1 MSKKF
6 RVLIN
11 TATTEKNQILE
22 IEQGASYQG
31 KALRIKAIAG
41 DKYQLQEIGK
51 GQSFAPES
59 IKAKRVGKHLHI
71 IFEGSK
77 DADLIIEDYYEV
89 MAKGY
94 NGMVGRAENG
104 NFYEYLTQDP
114 NEDGM
119 IGHLNEGMQA
129 VSQALGG
136 SEVSGAGA
144 AVGVLVAGVNPLMGT
159 LGLAGVGVA
168 AAAAAPG
175 TTTALASTT
184 IGSVTDNEGNPNDAS
199 EALVNGGVTND
210 KTPTLTGK
218 APAGSVITIKDGSTV
233 LGTTTTDA
241 NGNWSFTPATELA
254 EGKRNLT
261 AESTTNGTTN
271 VSAAFAITVDT
282 TAPVGSIGIDAITGD
297 DFLTVSETAG
307 TVTIT
312 GTVTGEYKSGD
323 VVTIKVGGA
332 ATLYS
337 TTVNAAGKYTMAGV
351 LATELAANTQVVA
364 SVLAHD
370 GAWNYTTYTKTRLY
384 TVDNKPDA
392 LQTALSLNP
401 VAGDN
406 IITVNKS
413 GMNTTT
419 LAGKATGS
427 FDAGDVVTLSVND
440 KTFTGTVGAN
450 GNYNIDV
457 ATADLVADADTKVE
471 ARIAATVGSHKQT
484 AVAAQDY
491 VVESSSTAGQQ
502 TGLSIDPI
510 TVDNIIHSAESN
522 GGTII
527 EGQVTGAFVINDI
540 VTIMANG
547 NAYTGTA
554 DGYGNFR
561 IVVPSAQLVADVNT
575 QVEGRITGTGGSVAN
590 AMQNYA
596 VNLNVAPINTL
607 PDAQAIDEDTPLI
620 NIGLMVNDADGNLTS
635 TKLSVLKGKLNVTLA
650 GSATISAGSNGT
662 GTLTLSGSQAD
673 INATLAS
680 LKYTGAGNYN
690 GPDAIT
696 VLSTDSQGVTDSDTV
711 AITVKS
717 VNDAPTGTNNTFTV
731 LEDGSKTFADFYFG
745 FSDVDGNALRAVI
758 ITTLPTAGT
767 LKLYGTAVAAGQSIA
782 VWNLGGFVYA
792 PAANANGTGFA
803 SIGFKVQDNGG
814 TANDGVDT
822 SAVANTLTINVT
834 PVNDAPTGTNAAIA
848 VLEDGSKAFSASD
861 FGFSDVDGN
870 ALSAVIITTLPTAGT
885 LKLNGTAVDAGQSI
899 AVANLG
905 DLVFAPAANA
915 NGTGYATIG
924 FKVQDNGGTA
934 NDGVDTSAVANT
946 LTINVTPV
954 NDAPTGT
961 NAAIAVLE
969 DGSKAF
975 AASDFGFSDVDGN
988 ALSAVIITTLPTA
1001 GTLKLN
1007 GTAFAAGQSI
1017 AVADL
1022 GNLVFAPAANVNG
1035 TGYATIGFKVQDNGG
1050 TANGGV
1056 DTSAV
1061 ANTLTINVTAVN
1073 DAPTGTNAA
1082 IAVLEDGS
1090 KTFAASDFGFSD
1102 VDGNALSAV
1111 IITTLPT
1118 AGTLKLND
1126 TAVAAGQ
1133 SIAVANLGN
1142 LVFTPAAN
1150 ANGTGYA
1157 TIGFKVQDNGGTAN
1171 DGADT
1176 SATANTLTI
1185 NVTPINDAP
1194 TGTSSAID
1202 VLEDGSKTFAASDF
1216 GFSDVDGN
1224 ALSAVI
1230 ITTLP
1235 TAGTLKLNGTAVVA
1249 GQSIAVA
1256 DLGNLVFAPA
1266 TNANGT
1272 GYATIGFKVQD
1283 NGGTANGGADTSAAA
1298 NTLTINVTPV
1308 NDAPTG
1314 TISAI
1319 AVLEDG
1325 SKTFAASDFGFS
1337 DVDGNALSAVIITT
1351 LPTAGTLKLGG
1362 TAVATGQSIAVADL
1376 GNLVFAPAANANGA
1390 GYDTIG
1396 FKVQD
1401 NGGTANYGVDT
1412 SAFANTLTIN
1422 VTPVNDAPTGTSS
1435 AIAVLEDGSKTFA
1448 PSDFGFIDVD
1458 GNALSAV
1465 IITTLPT
1472 AGTLKL
1478 NGTAVAAGQSIGVAN
1493 LGNLVFAPAANA
1505 NGAGYATI
1513 GFKVQDNGGTLNGGV
1528 DTSAVANTLT
1538 IHVTAVNDAPTG
1550 GSTRVTILE
1559 DGSKNFPAL
1568 DFSFADGSDS
1578 PANALQAVIITT
1590 LPTAGTLK
1598 LNGTAVTE
1606 GQSIAVADL
1615 GGLVYAPAA
1624 NASGEDYASIYF
1636 KLQDNGGT
1644 VNGGKDT
1651 MTGENMFVFDVT
1663 AVNDAPVLADTT
1675 LALPAVMQDSADPI
1689 GAVGSLV
1696 SDLVGGATDVDA
1708 GAAKGIAITGVAN
1721 GTLYYS
1727 TDGGTSWTAF
1737 TDTASDSNA
1746 LLLGSDADNRIYLK
1760 PTAAY
1765 SGTAND
1771 VTFRAWDQTTGTEG
1785 SYVSTETNGGTTA
1798 FSSATDTISELVV
1811 RAVTIN
1817 TVSTD
1822 NIVAMN
1828 EAVPL
1833 TGTAN
1838 PGATVNL
1845 TVNSTARSVVADA
1858 SGNWSYDTKLKPV
1871 VRYVMVRKTVDGSA
1885 AIDPLS
1891 QNAAFD
1897 VSEISVMSGGV
1908 NVATG
1913 KAATYG
1919 MGQTTSTTS
1928 SAAMTD
1934 NNTSTYLEASE
1945 EGEQWVQ
1952 VDLGAYYRIDSITA
1966 YSRVDWGL
1974 RLNGATIYASGE
1986 NLAGQTTAQLT
1997 TASTTGNVVS
2007 YAVTGL
2013 SNVLSQASYFSAV
2026 PTYSGTSVD
2035 AFINGNNAITAAQIV
2050 SNLASN
2056 ASSTVTWRPYDQ
2068 ITITDVVASGATLRM
2083 GSGSLVCGLTPT
2095 FHGVLVGA
2103 LANTQT
2109 VGILWRLPGEVP
2121 TQALQPAT
2129 VTGTNWSWTV
2139 PSGLMSAGTYQI
2151 EAQLEDMNLGS
2162 TLQTSGTFF
2171 ITLASTPLVLDL
2183 NGDGVQTTSLN
2194 EGTQFDL
2201 LNTGKK
2207 INVGWVSKQDGLLAM
2222 DLNGDGSINSGA
2234 ELFGDHTVL
2243 ADGTLASN
2251 GWVALSAQD
2260 SNHDG
2265 KIDAQDANFDKLRVW
2280 VDANGDGVTDAG
2292 ELHTLADEHIASIN
2306 LNHDNSSVQQ
2316 NGNLVQMASSFT
2328 TTDGARHSVADVGFM
2343 VQNATSNL
2351 FTLTGGNNLDLS
2363 GLGNVGMVSAIDMRN
2378 DTFANTVKL
2387 TLADVMGIATTHG
2400 VHVLKLTGDANDSVQ
2415 LTASEWAHTGTTVS
2429 DGAHTYAV
2437 YGSTTDVCAQ
2447 LLIDLDMRY

>member
-885 LKLNGTAVDAGQSI
+885 LKLN
-899 AVANLG
+899 
-905 DLVFAPAANA
+905 
-915 NGTGYATIG
+915 
-924 FKVQDNGGTA
+924 
-934 NDGVDTSAVANT
+934 
-946 LTINVTPV
+946 
-954 NDAPTGT
+954 
-961 NAAIAVLE
+961 
-969 DGSKAF
+969 
-975 AASDFGFSDVDGN
+975 
-988 ALSAVIITTLPTA
+988 
-1001 GTLKLN
+1001 
-1007 GTAFAAGQSI
+1007 
-1017 AVADL
+1017 
-1022 GNLVFAPAANVNG
+1022 
-1035 TGYATIGFKVQDNGG
+1035 
-1050 TANGGV
+1050 
-1056 DTSAV
+1056 
-1061 ANTLTINVTAVN
+1061 
-1073 DAPTGTNAA
+1073 
-1082 IAVLEDGS
+1082 
-1090 KTFAASDFGFSD
+1090 
-1102 VDGNALSAV
+1102 
-1111 IITTLPT
+1111 
-1118 AGTLKLND
+1118 
-1126 TAVAAGQ
+1126 
-1133 SIAVANLGN
+1133 
-1142 LVFTPAAN
+1142 
-1150 ANGTGYA
+1150 
-1157 TIGFKVQDNGGTAN
+1157 
-1171 DGADT
+1171 
-1176 SATANTLTI
+1176 
-1185 NVTPINDAP
+1185 
-1194 TGTSSAID
+1194 
-1202 VLEDGSKTFAASDF
+1202 
-1216 GFSDVDGN
+1216 
-1224 ALSAVI
+1224 VI